1 MAKQYIYVARDT
13 AGNIIKNAVDADS
26 PHTVVDTLQ
35 KEGYFVLKISERKQ
49 FGFHVWDFVDYFT
62 KVGLKLLTIASRQM
76 SLLVNAGLTIAETL
90 DTVEE
95 QTTNRKFKKIL
106 HKVRMDVQGGETL
119 ARSMKKHPAAF
130 SNFFVAMIHAGEVG
144 GVLDKI
150 LNRVA
155 KFYENELE
163 LRTKIKSAMVYPTL
177 VVVISII
184 IILFMFIYIIPQFA
198 EFYKDFSGGDAQLP
212 ELTQRMLKI
221 SEEFRYHW
229 YWYTAIP
236 AVVFVA
242 LWKFRGT
249 KMGHRVFDPISLKMP
264 IFGPLARKVAI
275 TRFTRTLGTL
285 QESGVPLVEALEV
298 TRDTSHN
305 LVIANAIDYVRDRI
319 REGESIH
326 APMKRTRQFPAMV
339 TNLIA
344 VGEDAGNLEEM
355 LYKLSDFYDSEIDA
369 TIRGLASL
377 IEPLLIVIIGSIIG
391 IIVVSLYLPI
401 FNLVNVIK

>member
-1 MAKQYIYVARDT
+1 MAKQYVYVARDNS
-13 AGNIIKNAVDADS
+13 GNIIRNAVDADS
-26 PHTVVDTLQ
+26 QHTVVDTLQ
-35 KEGYFVLKISERKQ
+35 KEGYFVLKIYEKRQ
-49 FGFHVWDFVDYFT
+49 FAWSPWDIVDHFT
-62 KVGLKLLTIASRQM
+62 KVGLKLLTLGSRQM
-76 SLLVNAGLTIAETL
+76 SLLINAGLTIAETL

-119 ARSMKKHPAAF
+119 AKSMKKHPAAF
-130 SNFFVAMIHAGEVG
+130 SNFFVAMIHSGEVG

-150 LNRVA
+150 LQRVA

-163 LRTKIKSAMVYPTL
+163 LRNKIKSAMVYPTL
-177 VVVISII
+177 VVCISII

-198 EFYKDFSGGDAQLP
+198 EFYKDFSGGEAQLP

-229 YWYTAIP
+229 YYYTIVP
-236 AVVFVA
+236 AVLTIIF
-242 LWKFRGT
+242 WKFRGT
-249 KMGHRVFDPISLKMP
+249 KLGHRVVDPISLKMP

-305 LVIANAIDYVRDRI
+305 IVIANAIDYTRDRI

-355 LYKLSDFYDSEIDA
+355 LYKLSDYFDDEIDN

-377 IEPLLIVIIGSIIG
+377 IEPLLIVIIGGIIG
-391 IIVVSLYLPI
+391 VIVVSLYLPI